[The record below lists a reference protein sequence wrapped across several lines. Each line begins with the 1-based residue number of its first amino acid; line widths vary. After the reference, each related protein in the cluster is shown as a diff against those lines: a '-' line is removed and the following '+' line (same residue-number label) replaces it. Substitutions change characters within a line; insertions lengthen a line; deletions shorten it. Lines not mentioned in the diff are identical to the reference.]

1 MKKRTLFLL
10 IPVSVVIILSL
21 LNLTTFMQTAEKR
34 IFDTLLHIK
43 PAPPEHKQICIIG
56 IDDPAIDEAGPW
68 PWPRNILADGLITM
82 KELGARYSVFDIE
95 YINPS
100 LRTVDPEQLRR
111 LKETTSKE
119 FSNIND
125 AFTYLFDLLRSQKIG
140 FRTFLEHAARETAI
154 SRDEILK
161 SVDTVA
167 RNNDDYLGRCAAL
180 FGNAYF
186 TVNVWHEHDDTVSNE
201 ARQYVLDHI
210 VLKNAKEFGRFP
222 HTTPEIKPTIL
233 PILRG
238 AKGAGFTE
246 VVVDKDGV
254 QRSINLLEKYRD
266 AFLPQVA
273 FSPLLDWL
281 GNPEVDIY
289 PDHLVL
295 RNARLPDAQNEST
308 PIDIHIPFN
317 EEENF
322 LINWLHQPFSQSFKQ
337 ISYAAFLDY
346 AKYEKELRNALA
358 IMNANGYLSFYRGK
372 LDPLTALAHADGL
385 KEDILYH
392 NADAGL
398 MKDYTAI
405 RAQVFKEIGDFLSGG
420 NQEFLQQIDAA
431 IAAEKDPSGRQQ
443 LQDYKKGVLSDFQQ
457 TRIIYNNFMK
467 VRILISQAISNSFCL
482 IGLTSTATTDIGVT
496 PFDEKYMNVGTHAS
510 AVNTILTRSFLDNLP
525 WWYSAIIALIL
536 SVGSG
541 YLLYILKKP
550 LLSIIVGAGVVIA
563 IIILLGAFFI
573 ITSVYLNVLTP
584 TIAVFFTFIIL
595 TFFNF
600 LETAREKTYIRNA
613 FSHYLSTDV
622 INELILDPSKLN
634 LGGEEKRLTA
644 MFTDVKSFSSISE
657 QLTPTDLVKLLNSYL
672 TEMSNLVLDLR
683 GTIDKY
689 EGDAIICFFGAPIA
703 YEDHAH
709 RACLAAVRMK
719 KVEKFLNEHLLKESL
734 SPGPLLTRIGVNTG
748 EMVVGNM
755 GTANKMDYTIMGNS
769 VNLASRL
776 EGVNKIYGTWTI
788 MSENT
793 YNECGKEFL
802 TRKLDR
808 VRVVNIKQPVRLYEL
823 IDEKGE
829 ADPKLKEAL
838 EIFHAALELFE
849 KRDWDKA
856 QKRFKETDK
865 LLPGDGPSAF
875 FIRRCTQYKRKGP
888 EKDWDGVFNLTTK

>member
-10 IPVSVVIILSL
+10 IPVGVVLILSL
-21 LNLTTFMQTAEKR
+21 LNLTPFLQTAEKR
-34 IFDTLLHIK
+34 VFDTLLHIK
-43 PAPPEHKQICIIG
+43 PAPPEHGRICIIG
-56 IDDPAIDEAGPW
+56 IDDPAIDDAGPW
-68 PWPRNILADGLITM
+68 PWPRDILADGLITM

-100 LRTVDPEQLRR
+100 LRTVDPARLTQ
-111 LKETTSKE
+111 LKETTNKE
-119 FSNIND
+119 FSNIN
-125 AFTYLFDLLRSQKIG
+125 AAIEYLFDLLRSQKIS
-140 FRTFLEHAARETAI
+140 FQTFQEHAAQESAV

-161 SVDTVA
+161 GVDTVA

-180 FGNAYF
+180 FGSSYF
-186 TVNVWHEHDDTVSNE
+186 TVNVWHEHDNTVSDE
-201 ARQYVLDHI
+201 ERRYVLDHI
-210 VLKNAKEFGRFP
+210 VLKNIEVFGSYP

-238 AKGAGFTE
+238 GKGAGFTE

-254 QRSINLLEKYRD
+254 QRSISLLVKYRD

-281 GNPEVDIY
+281 GNPKVEVY

-295 RNARLPDAQNEST
+295 RGARIPGDGNGSAPT
-308 PIDIHIPFN
+308 DIHIPFN
-317 EEENF
+317 EEGYF
-322 LINWLHQPFSQSFKQ
+322 LINWLHKPFSQSFKQ
-337 ISYAAFLDY
+337 ISYSAFIDY
-346 AKYEKELRNALA
+346 EKYQKELRNALE
-358 IMNANGYLSFYRGK
+358 IMNANGYLAFYRGR
-372 LDPLTALAHADGL
+372 LDPLAALARADGL
-385 KEDILYH
+385 KQDILYH
-392 NADAGL
+392 EADPGL
-398 MKDYTAI
+398 MSDYTAI
-405 RAQVFKEIGDFLSGG
+405 REQVFNETGEFLSTADK
-420 NQEFLQQIDAA
+420 EFIQQLDDAL
-431 IAAEKDPSGRQQ
+431 AAEKDPAGRKE
-443 LQDYKKGVLSDFQQ
+443 LEDYKKGVASDFEQ
-457 TRIIYNNFMK
+457 TRIIYDNFMK
-467 VRILISQAISNSFCL
+467 VRGLIREAIGESFCL

-510 AVNTILTRSFLDNLP
+510 TVNTILTQSFLDNLP
-525 WWYSAIIALIL
+525 WWYSAILALVL

-563 IIILLGAFFI
+563 IILLLGAFFI

-584 TIAVFFTFIIL
+584 TIAVFFTFIVL
-595 TFFNF
+595 TFLNF
-600 LETAREKTYIRNA
+600 LETAREKTYIRSA
-613 FSHYLSTDV
+613 FSRYLSTDV

-644 MFTDVKSFSSISE
+644 MFTDVKGFSSISE
-657 QLTPTDLVKLLNSYL
+657 QLTPSDLVKLLNSYL
-672 TEMSNLVLDLR
+672 TEMSDIVLELH

-709 RACLAAVRMK
+709 RACRAAVHMK
-719 KVEKFLNEHLLKESL
+719 KAEQQLNARLSKDNL
-734 SPGPLLTRIGVNTG
+734 SPGPLLTRIGINTG

-793 YNECGKEFL
+793 HNECGTECI

-829 ADPKLKEAL
+829 ADPKLREAL
-838 EIFHAALELFE
+838 DIFHAALELFE
-849 KRDWDKA
+849 KREWDAA
-856 QKRFKETDK
+856 QKRFKETDR

-875 FIRRCTQYKRKGP
+875 FSKRCAQYKRKGP

>member
-10 IPVSVVIILSL
+10 IPMGVVLILSL
-21 LNLTTFMQTAEKR
+21 LNLTPFLQTAEKR
-34 IFDTLLHIK
+34 VFDTLLHIK
-43 PAPPEHKQICIIG
+43 PAPPEHGRICIIG
-56 IDDPAIDEAGPW
+56 IDDPAIDDAGPW
-68 PWPRNILADGLITM
+68 PWPRDILADGLITM

-100 LRTVDPEQLRR
+100 LRTVDPARLTQ
-111 LKETTSKE
+111 LKETTNKE
-119 FSNIND
+119 FSNIN
-125 AFTYLFDLLRSQKIG
+125 AAIEYLFDLLRSQKIS
-140 FRTFLEHAARETAI
+140 FQTFQEHAAQESAV

-161 SVDTVA
+161 GVDTVA

-180 FGNAYF
+180 FVSSYF
-186 TVNVWHEHDDTVSNE
+186 TVNVWHEHDNTVSDE
-201 ARQYVLDHI
+201 ERRYVLDHI
-210 VLKNAKEFGRFP
+210 VLKNIEDFGSYP

-254 QRSINLLEKYRD
+254 QRSISLLVKYRD

-281 GNPEVDIY
+281 GNPKVEVY

-295 RNARLPDAQNEST
+295 RGARIPGDGNESAPT
-308 PIDIHIPFN
+308 DIHIPFN
-317 EEENF
+317 EEGYF
-322 LINWLHQPFSQSFKQ
+322 LINWLHKPFLQSFKQ
-337 ISYAAFLDY
+337 ISYSAFIDY
-346 AKYEKELRNALA
+346 EKYQKELRNALE
-358 IMNANGYLSFYRGK
+358 IMNANGYLAFYRGR
-372 LDPLTALAHADGL
+372 LDPLAALARADGL
-385 KEDILYH
+385 KQDILYH
-392 NADAGL
+392 EADPGL
-398 MKDYTAI
+398 MSDYTAI
-405 RAQVFKEIGDFLSGG
+405 REQVFNETGEFLSTADK
-420 NQEFLQQIDAA
+420 EFIRQLDDAL
-431 IAAEKDPSGRQQ
+431 AAEKDPAGRKE
-443 LQDYKKGVLSDFQQ
+443 LEDYKKGVASDFEQ
-457 TRIIYNNFMK
+457 TRIIYDNFMK
-467 VRILISQAISNSFCL
+467 VRGLIREAIGESFCL

-510 AVNTILTRSFLDNLP
+510 TVNTILTQSFLDNLP
-525 WWYSAIIALIL
+525 WWYSAILALVL

-563 IIILLGAFFI
+563 IILLLGAFFI

-584 TIAVFFTFIIL
+584 TIAVFFTFIVL
-595 TFFNF
+595 TFLNF
-600 LETAREKTYIRNA
+600 LETAREKTYIRSA
-613 FSHYLSTDV
+613 FSRYLSTDV

-644 MFTDVKSFSSISE
+644 MFTDVKGFSSISE
-657 QLTPTDLVKLLNSYL
+657 QLTPSDLVKLLNSYL
-672 TEMSNLVLDLR
+672 TEMSDIVLELH

-709 RACLAAVRMK
+709 RACRAAVHMK
-719 KVEKFLNEHLLKESL
+719 KAEQQLNARLSKDNL
-734 SPGPLLTRIGVNTG
+734 SPGPLLTRIGINTG

-793 YNECGKEFL
+793 HNECGTEFI

-829 ADPKLKEAL
+829 ADPKLREAL
-838 EIFHAALELFE
+838 DIFHAALELFE
-849 KRDWDKA
+849 KREWDAA
-856 QKRFKETDK
+856 QKRFKETDR

-875 FIRRCTQYKRKGP
+875 FSKRCAQYKRKGP